1 MDRNLDYLLDEYKER
16 IDVLKQAVSAG
27 NCQSFEE
34 YKYAC
39 GQLRGLESACLI
51 ITDLKQRL
59 ENSDEWNHYPYRL
72 KPR

>member
-16 IDVLKQAVSAG
+16 LDLLKQAVAAG
-27 NCQSFEE
+27 NCNSFEE
-34 YKYAC
+34 YKYVC

-59 ENSDEWNHYPYRL
+59 ENSDE
-72 KPR
+72 